1 MKCKINVTRFSY
13 ICSIGGMFIKYI
25 AKEIIPPYG
34 KSINKRFITTYVYP
48 ANILYMNFYEYIV
61 Y

>member
-1 MKCKINVTRFSY
+1 MLLYV
-13 ICSIGGMFIKYI
+13 SIPVHLVEMFIKYI

>member
-1 MKCKINVTRFSY
+1 MKCKINVTRLSY
-13 ICSIGGMFIKYI
+13 IYSIGGMFIKYI

-48 ANILYMNFYEYIV
+48 AIYYI
-61 Y
+61 

>member
-13 ICSIGGMFIKYI
+13 IYSIGGMFIKYI
-25 AKEIIPPYG
+25 AKVVLPLYE
-34 KSINKRFITTYVYP
+34 KSVYKRFITTYVHP
-48 ANILYMNFYEYIV
+48 ANILYMNVYEYIV